1 MKRILVLINIVL
13 LLTIV
18 SKAEDTDSLKI
29 YIEAGDSCMKQ
40 YNTFEALKYY
50 QRAYELGKAIAG
62 KQAKDTL
69 KLPIEYLDQMPEEKA
84 EKIIDQLIAGA
95 VNSATA
101 PYYISAKLADCYYK
115 RGNYFQCS
123 ELLKNTPEDSLSH
136 ESFRQLAYSYQNQG
150 DNGSYVYW
158 TGRLVE
164 HFPMDGEMVAGLTL
178 GLSRDNQAW
187 KGIECGLKYYLKDST
202 NILVNRAIADAY
214 FMDRQFDKAVNMY
227 ERLLQQ
233 GDSTFNTLYSA
244 GLSYSMIKDL
254 DRAYTYL
261 RDALFLSQMQH
272 ANCAWRLG
280 VVCVDTKR
288 FEEGLGYLDLANQL
302 LLPDTTTMKA
312 ITLSKGE
319 AYYLTE
325 HYDKAIEAWKEH
337 LAYNPSSIATYYNI
351 ASAYYYY
358 LPDGQEA
365 KTYYE
370 KFLNLARKEETPT
383 QQLKEMIE
391 KAEMLLRTTMI
402 EKAEMLLRTTNFGKS
417 KTKK

>member
-1 MKRILVLINIVL
+1 MNKFLTLFSL
-13 LLTIV
+13 ALLTV
-18 SKAEDTDSLKI
+18 LPVKGEDSDSLSVCLQK
-29 YIEAGDSCMKQ
+29 GDSCMQQ

-50 QRAYELGKAIAG
+50 QQAYELGKAVAG

-69 KLPIEYLDQMPEEKA
+69 KLPIEDLDKLPQEEA
-84 EKIIDQLIAGA
+84 DKIIDRLIAGA
-95 VNSATA
+95 VKSATV

-136 ESFRQLAYSYQNQG
+136 ESFRQLAYSYKKQ
-150 DNGSYVYW
+150 DDTGSFIYW
-158 TGRLVE
+158 ASQLVARY
-164 HFPMDGEMVAGLTL
+164 PMDGEMVAGLTL
-178 GLSRDNQAW
+178 AFTQTEQPQN
-187 KGIECGLKYYLKDST
+187 GIACAEQYCKVDT
-202 NILVNRAIADAY
+202 ANIEVNRALADAY
-214 FMDRQFDKAVNMY
+214 FIDRQFPKATKIY
-227 ERLLQQ
+227 ERLLEQ

-244 GLSYSMIKDL
+244 GMCYTKTDSLE
-254 DRAYTYL
+254 RAYQCL
-261 RDALFLSQMQH
+261 KPALWLSKMQH

-288 FEEGLGYLDLANQL
+288 FEEGLGYLDLATQL

-325 HYDKAIEAWKEH
+325 HYDKAVEAWKEH

-358 LPDGQEA
+358 LPDGQMA

-370 KFLNLARKEETPT
+370 KFLNLARKEEKPT
-383 QQLKEMIE
+383 QQLTE
-391 KAEMLLRTTMI
+391 MI
-402 EKAEMLLRTTNFGKS
+402 EKAEMLLRTTNFGKR

>member
-1 MKRILVLINIVL
+1 MNRKLTLFFAML

-18 SKAEDTDSLKI
+18 SKAEDIDSLKI
-29 YIEAGDSCMKQ
+29 CMEAGDSCMRQ

-50 QRAYELGKAIAG
+50 QRAYELGKAVAG
-62 KQAKDTL
+62 KQAEDTL
-69 KLPIEYLDQMPEEKA
+69 KLPIEDLDKLPQEEA
-84 EKIIDQLIAGA
+84 DKIIDRLIAGA
-95 VNSATA
+95 VKSATV

-115 RGNYFQCS
+115 RACYFQCS
-123 ELLKNTPEDSLSH
+123 ELLKITPEDSLSH
-136 ESFRQLAYSYQNQG
+136 DSFRQLAYSYKKQ
-150 DNGSYVYW
+150 DDIGSFIYW
-158 TGRLVE
+158 TSQLVGRY
-164 HFPMDGEMVAGLTL
+164 PMDGEMVAGLTL
-178 GLSRDNQAW
+178 AFTQTEQPQN
-187 KGIECGLKYYLKDST
+187 GIACAEQYYKVDSA
-202 NILVNRAIADAY
+202 NIEVNRALADAY
-214 FMDRQFDKAVNMY
+214 FVDRQFPKATKIY

-244 GLSYSMIKDL
+244 GMCYTKTNSLE
-254 DRAYTYL
+254 RAYQCL
-261 RDALFLSQMQH
+261 KPALWLSKMQH

-358 LPDGQEA
+358 LPDGQMA

-391 KAEMLLRTTMI
+391 KAEMLLRTT
-402 EKAEMLLRTTNFGKS
+402 NFGKS

>member
-1 MKRILVLINIVL
+1 MNKILTLFSL
-13 LLTIV
+13 ALLTV
-18 SKAEDTDSLKI
+18 LPVKGEDSDSLSVCLQK
-29 YIEAGDSCMKQ
+29 GDSCMQQ

-50 QRAYELGKAIAG
+50 QRAYELGKAVAG

-69 KLPIEYLDQMPEEKA
+69 KLPIEDLDKLPQEEA
-84 EKIIDQLIAGA
+84 DKIIDRLIAGA
-95 VNSATA
+95 VKSATV

-136 ESFRQLAYSYQNQG
+136 ESFRQLAYSYKKQ
-150 DNGSYVYW
+150 DDTGSFIYW
-158 TGRLVE
+158 TSQLVARY
-164 HFPMDGEMVAGLTL
+164 PMDGVAGLTL
-178 GLSRDNQAW
+178 AFTQTEQPQN
-187 KGIECGLKYYLKDST
+187 GIACAEQYCKVDT
-202 NILVNRAIADAY
+202 ANIEVNRALADAY
-214 FMDRQFDKAVNMY
+214 FIDRQFPKATKIY
-227 ERLLQQ
+227 ERLLEQ

-244 GLSYSMIKDL
+244 GMCYTKTDSLE
-254 DRAYTYL
+254 RAYQCL
-261 RDALFLSQMQH
+261 KPALWLSKMQH

-288 FEEGLGYLDLANQL
+288 FEEGLGYLDLATQL

-325 HYDKAIEAWKEH
+325 HYDKAVEAWKEH

-358 LPDGQEA
+358 LPDGQMA

-370 KFLNLARKEETPT
+370 KFLNLARKEEKPT
-383 QQLKEMIE
+383 QQLTE
-391 KAEMLLRTTMI
+391 MI
-402 EKAEMLLRTTNFGKS
+402 EKAEMLLRTTNFGKR

>member
-1 MKRILVLINIVL
+1 MNKILTLFSL
-13 LLTIV
+13 ALLTV
-18 SKAEDTDSLKI
+18 LPVKGEDSDSLSVCLQK
-29 YIEAGDSCMKQ
+29 GDSCMQQ

-50 QRAYELGKAIAG
+50 QRAYELGKAVAG

-69 KLPIEYLDQMPEEKA
+69 KLPIEDLDKLPQEEA
-84 EKIIDQLIAGA
+84 DKIIDRLIAGA
-95 VNSATA
+95 VKSATV

-136 ESFRQLAYSYQNQG
+136 ESFRQLAYSYKKQ
-150 DNGSYVYW
+150 DDTGSFIYW
-158 TGRLVE
+158 ASQLVNRY
-164 HFPMDGEMVAGLTL
+164 PMDGEMVAGLTL
-178 GLSRDNQAW
+178 AFTQTEQPQN
-187 KGIECGLKYYLKDST
+187 GIACAEQYCKVDT
-202 NILVNRAIADAY
+202 ANIEVNRALADAY
-214 FMDRQFDKAVNMY
+214 FVDRQFPKATKIY
-227 ERLLQQ
+227 ERLLEQ

-244 GLSYSMIKDL
+244 GMCYTKTDSLE
-254 DRAYTYL
+254 RAYQCL
-261 RDALFLSQMQH
+261 KPALWLSKMQH

-288 FEEGLGYLDLANQL
+288 FEEGLGYLDLATQL

-325 HYDKAIEAWKEH
+325 HYDKAVEAWKEH

-358 LPDGQEA
+358 LPDGQMA

-370 KFLNLARKEETPT
+370 KFLNLARKEEKPT
-383 QQLKEMIE
+383 QQLTE
-391 KAEMLLRTTMI
+391 MI
-402 EKAEMLLRTTNFGKS
+402 EKAEMLLRTTNFGKR

>member
-1 MKRILVLINIVL
+1 MITLALLVALPLVAGA
-13 LLTIV
+13 
-18 SKAEDTDSLKI
+18 SKTKDIDSLKI
-29 YIEAGDSCMKQ
+29 CIEAGDSCMQQ
-40 YNTFEALKYY
+40 YNTFEALKHY
-50 QRAYELGKAIAG
+50 QQAY
-62 KQAKDTL
+62 Q
-69 KLPIEYLDQMPEEKA
+69 
-84 EKIIDQLIAGA
+84 IAGA
-95 VNSATA
+95 INSATV
-101 PYYISAKLADCYYK
+101 PYFISSKLADCYYK

-136 ESFRQLAYSYQNQG
+136 ESFRQLAYSYQKQG

-158 TGRLVE
+158 TGRLVD

-178 GLSRDNQAW
+178 GLSRENQAW
-187 KGIECGLKYYLKDST
+187 KGIECGLKYFQKDST

-214 FMDRQFDKAVNMY
+214 FMDRQFDHAVRMY
-227 ERLLQQ
+227 ERLLQL

-254 DRAYTYL
+254 ERAYPYL

-288 FEEGLGYLDLANQL
+288 FEEGLGYLELATQL

-312 ITLSKGE
+312 ITLSEGE

-325 HYDKAIEAWKEH
+325 HYDKAVEAWKEH
-337 LAYNPSSIATYYNI
+337 LTYNPSSIATYYNI

-358 LPDGQEA
+358 LPDGQLA

-370 KFLNLARKEETPT
+370 KFLNLARKEEKPT
-383 QQLKEMIE
+383 QQLTEMIE
-391 KAEMLLRTTMI
+391 KAEMLLRS
-402 EKAEMLLRTTNFGKS
+402 TNFGKS

>member
-1 MKRILVLINIVL
+1 MNKILTLFSL
-13 LLTIV
+13 ALLTV
-18 SKAEDTDSLKI
+18 LPVKGEDSDSLSVCLQK
-29 YIEAGDSCMKQ
+29 GDSCMQQ
-40 YNTFEALKYY
+40 YNTFEASV
-50 QRAYELGKAIAG
+50 AG

-69 KLPIEYLDQMPEEKA
+69 KLPIEDLDKLPQEEA
-84 EKIIDQLIAGA
+84 DKIIDRLIAGA
-95 VNSATA
+95 VKSATV

-136 ESFRQLAYSYQNQG
+136 ESFRQLAYSYKKQ
-150 DNGSYVYW
+150 DDTGSFIYW
-158 TGRLVE
+158 ASQLVNRY
-164 HFPMDGEMVAGLTL
+164 PMDGEMVAGLTL
-178 GLSRDNQAW
+178 AFTQTEQPQN
-187 KGIECGLKYYLKDST
+187 GIACAEQYCKVDT
-202 NILVNRAIADAY
+202 ANIEVNRALADAY
-214 FMDRQFDKAVNMY
+214 FVDRQFPKATKIY
-227 ERLLQQ
+227 ERLLEQ

-244 GLSYSMIKDL
+244 GMCYTKTDSLE
-254 DRAYTYL
+254 RAYQCL
-261 RDALFLSQMQH
+261 KPALWLSKMQH

-288 FEEGLGYLDLANQL
+288 FEEGLGYLDLATQL

-325 HYDKAIEAWKEH
+325 HYDKAVEAWKEH

-358 LPDGQEA
+358 LPDGQMA

-370 KFLNLARKEETPT
+370 KFLNLARKEEKPT

-391 KAEMLLRTTMI
+391 KAD
-402 EKAEMLLRTTNFGKS
+402 MLLRTTNFGKR

>member
-1 MKRILVLINIVL
+1 MNKFLTLFSL
-13 LLTIV
+13 ALLTV
-18 SKAEDTDSLKI
+18 LPVKGEDSDSLSICLQK
-29 YIEAGDSCMKQ
+29 GDSCMQQ

-50 QRAYELGKAIAG
+50 QRAYELGKAVAG

-69 KLPIEYLDQMPEEKA
+69 KLPIEDLDKLPQEEA
-84 EKIIDQLIAGA
+84 DKIIDRLIAGA
-95 VNSATA
+95 VKSATV

-136 ESFRQLAYSYQNQG
+136 ESFRQLAYSYKKQ
-150 DNGSYVYW
+150 DDTGSFIYW
-158 TGRLVE
+158 TSQLVARY
-164 HFPMDGEMVAGLTL
+164 PMDGEMVAGLTL
-178 GLSRDNQAW
+178 AFTQTEQPQN
-187 KGIECGLKYYLKDST
+187 GIACAEQYCKVDTT
-202 NILVNRAIADAY
+202 NIEVNRALADAY
-214 FMDRQFDKAVNMY
+214 FIDRQFPKATKIY

-244 GLSYSMIKDL
+244 GMCYTKTDSLE
-254 DRAYTYL
+254 RAYQCL
-261 RDALFLSQMQH
+261 KPALWLSKMQH

-288 FEEGLGYLDLANQL
+288 FEEGLGYLDLATQL

-325 HYDKAIEAWKEH
+325 HYDKAVEAWKEH

-358 LPDGQEA
+358 LPDGQMA

-370 KFLNLARKEETPT
+370 KFLNLARKEEKPT
-383 QQLKEMIE
+383 QQLTE
-391 KAEMLLRTTMI
+391 MI
-402 EKAEMLLRTTNFGKS
+402 EKAEMLLRTTNFGKR

>member
-1 MKRILVLINIVL
+1 MNKFLTLFSL
-13 LLTIV
+13 ALLTV
-18 SKAEDTDSLKI
+18 LPVKGEDSDSLSVCLQK
-29 YIEAGDSCMKQ
+29 GDSCMQQ

-50 QRAYELGKAIAG
+50 QRAYDLGKAVAG
-62 KQAKDTL
+62 KQAKDSL

-95 VNSATA
+95 VNSASV

-136 ESFRQLAYSYQNQG
+136 DAFRQLAYSYQNQG

-187 KGIECGLKYYLKDST
+187 KGIECGLEYFQKDST

-214 FMDRQFDKAVNMY
+214 FMDRQFDNAVRMY
-227 ERLLQQ
+227 ERLLQL

-244 GLSYSMIKDL
+244 GLSYSMIKEL
-254 DRAYTYL
+254 DRAYPYL
-261 RDALFLSQMQH
+261 RNAFFLSQMQH

-288 FEEGLGYLDLANQL
+288 YEEGVRYLELATQL

-325 HYDKAIEAWKEH
+325 HYDKAVDAWKEH

-358 LPDGQEA
+358 LPNGQLA

-383 QQLKEMIE
+383 PQLKE
-391 KAEMLLRTTMI
+391 MI

>member
-1 MKRILVLINIVL
+1 MNKILTLFSL
-13 LLTIV
+13 ALLTV
-18 SKAEDTDSLKI
+18 LPVKGEDSDSLSVCLQK
-29 YIEAGDSCMKQ
+29 GDSCMQQ

-50 QRAYELGKAIAG
+50 QRAYELGKAVAG

-69 KLPIEYLDQMPEEKA
+69 KLPIEDLDKLPQEEA
-84 EKIIDQLIAGA
+84 DKIIDRLIAGA
-95 VNSATA
+95 VKSATV

-136 ESFRQLAYSYQNQG
+136 ESFRQLAYSYKKL
-150 DNGSYVYW
+150 DDTGSFIYW
-158 TGRLVE
+158 TSQLVARY
-164 HFPMDGEMVAGLTL
+164 PMDGEMVAGLTL
-178 GLSRDNQAW
+178 AFTQTEQPQN
-187 KGIECGLKYYLKDST
+187 GIACAEQYCKVDTT
-202 NILVNRAIADAY
+202 NIEVNRALADAY
-214 FMDRQFDKAVNMY
+214 FIDRQFPKATKIY
-227 ERLLQQ
+227 ERLLEQ

-244 GLSYSMIKDL
+244 GMCYTKTDSLE
-254 DRAYTYL
+254 RAYQCL
-261 RDALFLSQMQH
+261 KPALWLSKMQH

-288 FEEGLGYLDLANQL
+288 FEEGLGYLDLATQL

-325 HYDKAIEAWKEH
+325 HYDKAVEAWKEH

-358 LPDGQEA
+358 LPDGQMA

-370 KFLNLARKEETPT
+370 KFLNLARKEEKPT
-383 QQLKEMIE
+383 QQLTE
-391 KAEMLLRTTMI
+391 MI
-402 EKAEMLLRTTNFGKS
+402 EKAEMLLRTTNFGKR

>member
-1 MKRILVLINIVL
+1 MNKFLTLFSL
-13 LLTIV
+13 ALLTV
-18 SKAEDTDSLKI
+18 LPVKGEDSDSLSVCLQK
-29 YIEAGDSCMKQ
+29 GDSCMQQ

-50 QRAYELGKAIAG
+50 QQAYELGKAVAG
-62 KQAKDTL
+62 KQAEDTL
-69 KLPIEYLDQMPEEKA
+69 KLPIEDLDKLPQEEA
-84 EKIIDQLIAGA
+84 DKIIDRLIAGA
-95 VNSATA
+95 VKSATV

-136 ESFRQLAYSYQNQG
+136 ESFRQLAYSYKKQ
-150 DNGSYVYW
+150 DDTGSFIYW
-158 TGRLVE
+158 ASQLVARY
-164 HFPMDGEMVAGLTL
+164 PMDGEMVAGLTL
-178 GLSRDNQAW
+178 AFTQTEQPQN
-187 KGIECGLKYYLKDST
+187 GIACAEQYCKVDT
-202 NILVNRAIADAY
+202 ANIEVNRALADAY
-214 FMDRQFDKAVNMY
+214 FVDRQFPKATKIY
-227 ERLLQQ
+227 ERLLEQ

-244 GLSYSMIKDL
+244 GMCYTKTDSLE
-254 DRAYTYL
+254 RAYQCL
-261 RDALFLSQMQH
+261 KPALWLSKMQH

-325 HYDKAIEAWKEH
+325 HYDKAVEAWKEH

-358 LPDGQEA
+358 LPDGQMA

-370 KFLNLARKEETPT
+370 KFLNLARKEEKPT
-383 QQLKEMIE
+383 QQLTE
-391 KAEMLLRTTMI
+391 MI
-402 EKAEMLLRTTNFGKS
+402 EKAEMLLRTTNFGKR

>member
-1 MKRILVLINIVL
+1 MNKFLTLFSL
-13 LLTIV
+13 ALLTV
-18 SKAEDTDSLKI
+18 LPVKGEDSDSLSVCLQK
-29 YIEAGDSCMKQ
+29 GDSCMQQ

-50 QRAYELGKAIAG
+50 QRAYELGKAVAG

-69 KLPIEYLDQMPEEKA
+69 KLPIEDLDKLPQEEA
-84 EKIIDQLIAGA
+84 DKIIDRLIAGA
-95 VNSATA
+95 VKSATV

-136 ESFRQLAYSYQNQG
+136 ESFRQLAYSYKKQ
-150 DNGSYVYW
+150 DDTGSFIYW
-158 TGRLVE
+158 ASQLVARY
-164 HFPMDGEMVAGLTL
+164 PMDGEMVAGLTL
-178 GLSRDNQAW
+178 AFTQTEQPQN
-187 KGIECGLKYYLKDST
+187 GIACAEQYCKVDT
-202 NILVNRAIADAY
+202 ANIEVNRALADAY
-214 FMDRQFDKAVNMY
+214 FVDRQFPKATKIY
-227 ERLLQQ
+227 ERLLEQ

-244 GLSYSMIKDL
+244 GMCYTKTDSLE
-254 DRAYTYL
+254 RAYQCL
-261 RDALFLSQMQH
+261 KPALWLSKMQH

-288 FEEGLGYLDLANQL
+288 FEEGLGYLDLATQL

-325 HYDKAIEAWKEH
+325 HYDKAVEAWKEH

-358 LPDGQEA
+358 LPDGQMA

-370 KFLNLARKEETPT
+370 KFLNLARKEEKPT
-383 QQLKEMIE
+383 QQLTE
-391 KAEMLLRTTMI
+391 MI
-402 EKAEMLLRTTNFGKS
+402 EKAEMLLRTTNFGKR

>member
-18 SKAEDTDSLKI
+18 SKAEDIDTLKI

-288 FEEGLGYLDLANQL
+288 FEEGLGCLNLATQL

-325 HYDKAIEAWKEH
+325 HYDKAVEAWKEH

-358 LPDGQEA
+358 LPDGQLA

-370 KFLNLARKEETPT
+370 KFLNLARKEEKPT
-383 QQLKEMIE
+383 QQLTE
-391 KAEMLLRTTMI
+391 MI

>member
-1 MKRILVLINIVL
+1 MNRKLTLFFAML

-18 SKAEDTDSLKI
+18 SKAEDIDSLKI
-29 YIEAGDSCMKQ
+29 CMEAGDSCMQQ

-50 QRAYELGKAIAG
+50 QRAYELGKAVAG
-62 KQAKDTL
+62 KQAEDTL
-69 KLPIEYLDQMPEEKA
+69 KLPIEDLDKMSQEEA
-84 EKIIDQLIAGA
+84 DKIIDRLIAGA
-95 VNSATA
+95 VKSATV

-123 ELLKNTPEDSLSH
+123 ELLKKTPEDSLSH
-136 ESFRQLAYSYQNQG
+136 ESFRQLAYSYKKL
-150 DNGSYVYW
+150 DDTGSFIYW
-158 TGRLVE
+158 ASQLVGRY
-164 HFPMDGEMVAGLTL
+164 PMDGEMVAGLTL
-178 GLSRDNQAW
+178 AFTQTEQPQN
-187 KGIECGLKYYLKDST
+187 GIACAERYCKVDT
-202 NILVNRAIADAY
+202 ANIEVNRALADAY
-214 FMDRQFDKAVNMY
+214 FVDRQFPKATKIY

-244 GLSYSMIKDL
+244 GMCYTKTDSLE
-254 DRAYTYL
+254 RAYQCL
-261 RDALFLSQMQH
+261 KPALWLSKMQH

-325 HYDKAIEAWKEH
+325 HYDKAVETWKEH

-358 LPDGQEA
+358 LPDGQMA

-383 QQLKEMIE
+383 QQLNE
-391 KAEMLLRTTMI
+391 MI

>member
-1 MKRILVLINIVL
+1 MNKILTLFSL
-13 LLTIV
+13 ALLTV
-18 SKAEDTDSLKI
+18 LPVKGEDSDSLSVCLQK
-29 YIEAGDSCMKQ
+29 GDSCMQQ

-50 QRAYELGKAIAG
+50 QRAYELGKAVAG

-69 KLPIEYLDQMPEEKA
+69 KLPIEDLDKLPQEEA
-84 EKIIDQLIAGA
+84 DKIIDRLIAGA
-95 VNSATA
+95 VKSATV

-136 ESFRQLAYSYQNQG
+136 ESFRQLAYSYKKL
-150 DNGSYVYW
+150 DDTGSFIYW
-158 TGRLVE
+158 TSQLVARY
-164 HFPMDGEMVAGLTL
+164 PMDGEMVAGLTL
-178 GLSRDNQAW
+178 AFTQTEQPQN
-187 KGIECGLKYYLKDST
+187 GIACAEQYCKVDTT
-202 NILVNRAIADAY
+202 NIEVNRALADAY
-214 FMDRQFDKAVNMY
+214 FVDRQFPKATKIY
-227 ERLLQQ
+227 ERLLEQ

-244 GLSYSMIKDL
+244 GMCYTKTDSLE
-254 DRAYTYL
+254 RAYQCL
-261 RDALFLSQMQH
+261 KPALWLSKMQH

-288 FEEGLGYLDLANQL
+288 FEEGLGYLDLATQL

-325 HYDKAIEAWKEH
+325 HYDKAVDAWKEH

-358 LPDGQEA
+358 LPDGQMA

-370 KFLNLARKEETPT
+370 KFLNLARKEEKPT
-383 QQLKEMIE
+383 QQLTE
-391 KAEMLLRTTMI
+391 MI
-402 EKAEMLLRTTNFGKS
+402 EKAEMLLRTTNFGKR

>member
-1 MKRILVLINIVL
+1 MNKILTLFSL
-13 LLTIV
+13 ALLTV
-18 SKAEDTDSLKI
+18 LPVKGEDSDSLSVCLQK
-29 YIEAGDSCMKQ
+29 GDSCMQQ

-50 QRAYELGKAIAG
+50 QRAYD
-62 KQAKDTL
+62 QAQAQGITRFSMNDDFSMSK
-69 KLPIEYLDQMPEEKA
+69 PYVPEDRVPRQ
-84 EKIIDQLIAGA
+84 IRL
-95 VNSATA
+95 
-101 PYYISAKLADCYYK
+101 KLADCQYK
-115 RGNYFQCS
+115 RANYRETT
-123 ELLKNTPEDSLSH
+123 ELLKNMPEDSLTH
-136 ESFRQLAYSYQNQG
+136 ESFRQLAYSYKKQ
-150 DNGSYVYW
+150 DDIGSFIYW
-158 TGRLVE
+158 AEQLVNRY
-164 HFPMDGEMVAGLTL
+164 PMDGEVVAA
-178 GLSRDNQAW
+178 LSQAYTSSEQPQ
-187 KGIECGLKYYLKDST
+187 KGIVCGMRYCQKDST
-202 NILVNRAIADAY
+202 NIMVNRALADAW
-214 FMDRQFDKAVNMY
+214 FVNRDFSAASKLY
-227 ERLLQQ
+227 ERLMQQ

-244 GLSYSMIKDL
+244 GLSYSMTKDL

-280 VVCVDTKR
+280 VVCVDTQR

-325 HYDKAIEAWKEH
+325 HYDKAVDAWKEH

-358 LPDGQEA
+358 LPDGQMA

-383 QQLKEMIE
+383 PQLKE
-391 KAEMLLRTTMI
+391 MI

>member
-1 MKRILVLINIVL
+1 MNRKLTLFFAML

-18 SKAEDTDSLKI
+18 SKAEDIDSLKI
-29 YIEAGDSCMKQ
+29 CMEAGDSCMQQ

-50 QRAYELGKAIAG
+50 QRAYELGKAVVGTKAEDS
-62 KQAKDTL
+62 Q
-69 KLPIEYLDQMPEEKA
+69 KLPIEDLDKMPPEEA
-84 EKIIDQLIAGA
+84 DKIIDQLIAGA
-95 VNSATA
+95 VNSPTV

-123 ELLKNTPEDSLSH
+123 ELLKKTPEDSLSH
-136 ESFRQLAYSYQNQG
+136 ESFRQLAYSYKKQ
-150 DNGSYVYW
+150 DDTGSFIYW
-158 TGRLVE
+158 ASQLVGRY
-164 HFPMDGEMVAGLTL
+164 PMDGEMVAGLTL
-178 GLSRDNQAW
+178 AFTQTEQPQN
-187 KGIECGLKYYLKDST
+187 GIACAEQYCKVDT
-202 NILVNRAIADAY
+202 ANIEVNRALADAY
-214 FMDRQFDKAVNMY
+214 FVDRQFQKATKIY

-244 GLSYSMIKDL
+244 GMCYTKTDSLE
-254 DRAYTYL
+254 RAYQCL
-261 RDALFLSQMQH
+261 KPALWLSKMQH

-358 LPDGQEA
+358 LPDGQMA

-391 KAEMLLRTTMI
+391 KAEMLLRTT
-402 EKAEMLLRTTNFGKS
+402 NFGKS

>member
-1 MKRILVLINIVL
+1 MNKFLTLFSL
-13 LLTIV
+13 ALLTV
-18 SKAEDTDSLKI
+18 LPVKGEDSDSLSVCLQK
-29 YIEAGDSCMKQ
+29 GDSCMQQ

-62 KQAKDTL
+62 KQAEDTL
-69 KLPIEYLDQMPEEKA
+69 KLPIEDLDKLPQEEA
-84 EKIIDQLIAGA
+84 DKIIDRLIAGA
-95 VNSATA
+95 VKSATV

-244 GLSYSMIKDL
+244 GLSYSMIKEL
-254 DRAYTYL
+254 DRAYPYL
-261 RDALFLSQMQH
+261 RNAFFLSQMQH

-288 FEEGLGYLDLANQL
+288 FEEGVRYLELATQL

-325 HYDKAIEAWKEH
+325 HYDKAVDAWKEH

-358 LPDGQEA
+358 LPNGQLA

-383 QQLKEMIE
+383 PQLKE
-391 KAEMLLRTTMI
+391 MI

>member
-1 MKRILVLINIVL
+1 MNKILTLFSL
-13 LLTIV
+13 ALLTV
-18 SKAEDTDSLKI
+18 LPVKGEDSDSLSVCLQK
-29 YIEAGDSCMKQ
+29 GDSCMQQ

-50 QRAYELGKAIAG
+50 QRAYELGKAVAG

-69 KLPIEYLDQMPEEKA
+69 KLPIEDLDKLPQEEA
-84 EKIIDQLIAGA
+84 DKIIDRLIAGA
-95 VNSATA
+95 VKSATV

-136 ESFRQLAYSYQNQG
+136 ESFRQLAYSYKKQ
-150 DNGSYVYW
+150 DDIGSFIYW
-158 TGRLVE
+158 ASQLVNRY
-164 HFPMDGEMVAGLTL
+164 PMDGEMVAGLTL
-178 GLSRDNQAW
+178 AFTQTEQPQN
-187 KGIECGLKYYLKDST
+187 GIACAEQYCKVDT
-202 NILVNRAIADAY
+202 ANIEVNRALADAY
-214 FMDRQFDKAVNMY
+214 FIDRQFPKATKIY
-227 ERLLQQ
+227 ERLLEQ

-244 GLSYSMIKDL
+244 GMCYTKTDSLE
-254 DRAYTYL
+254 RAYQCL
-261 RDALFLSQMQH
+261 KPALWLSKMQH

-280 VVCVDTKR
+280 VVCVDTQR

-325 HYDKAIEAWKEH
+325 HYDKAVEAWKEH

-358 LPDGQEA
+358 LPDGQMA

-370 KFLNLARKEETPT
+370 KFLSLARKEEKPT

-391 KAEMLLRTTMI
+391 KAD
-402 EKAEMLLRTTNFGKS
+402 MLLRTTNFGKS